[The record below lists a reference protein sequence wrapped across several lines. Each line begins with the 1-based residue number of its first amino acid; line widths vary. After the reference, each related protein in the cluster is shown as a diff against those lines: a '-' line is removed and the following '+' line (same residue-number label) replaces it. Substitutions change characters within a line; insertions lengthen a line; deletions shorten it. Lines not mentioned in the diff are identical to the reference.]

1 MADRKYSE
9 DHEWVEVEGDTGMI
23 GISDYAQEQLGD
35 VVFVELPDVGKML
48 DRGDEAAVVESVKA
62 AAEVY
67 APVGGEVIEVNDALN
82 GDPSLVNTDAF
93 GDGWFAKLRLTDPG
107 ELDELMDEAA
117 YKTFCEGLS

>member
-9 DHEWVEVEGDTGMI
+9 DHEWVEVDGETGTI

-35 VVFVELPDVGKML
+35 VVFVELPDVGKIL

-67 APVGGEVIEVNDALN
+67 APAGGEVIEVNDALN

-93 GDGWFAKLRLTDPG
+93 GDGWFAKLRLTDPA

-117 YKTFCEGLS
+117 YKTFCEGLG